1 METKFQTSF
10 IPKAPVTESL
20 SRRSSGGGFLFLIAF
35 ILFIASA
42 AGAGGVYFY
51 SQILD
56 KKIEDGNKELT
67 ANKNLFT
74 PNEVQDLSRLNDRI
88 NAATTILQNHI
99 ALTDLFDVVG
109 QVTLQNV
116 QFTNFSYANSGGDKV
131 SLNMNGKANSYETV
145 ALQARALTDPSMKF
159 KNAFKSPIL
168 GDISTDKQGN
178 RSFSLS
184 SGIDSKVVSY
194 YRLVKDLKKA
204 NLLDSYVSNNV
215 PQPENVDNSGGAAVI
230 ENNPTSNQ

>member
-20 SRRSSGGGFLFLIAF
+20 SRRSSGTGFLFLIAF

-42 AGAGGVYFY
+42 ASAGGVYFY
-51 SQILD
+51 AQILD
-56 KKIEDGNKELT
+56 KKIEEGNKELT
-67 ANKNLFT
+67 ANKNIFN

-88 NAATTILQNHI
+88 NAAYTLLQNHV
-99 ALTDLFDVVG
+99 ALTDLFDVIG

-116 QFTNFSYANSGGDKV
+116 QFTNFSYSNSGGDKI

-168 GDISTDKQGN
+168 GDISTDRQGN

-194 YRLVKDLKKA
+194 YRLIKDLKKA
-204 NLLDSYVSNNV
+204 NILDSYININNS
-215 PQPENVDNSGGAAVI
+215 QPENVDNAGGSEVM
-230 ENNPTSNQ
+230 NNNSNSEQ